1 VFNSNAAVGTGF
13 DHVRGDNVYPVTTLS
28 GATPALP
35 LASSCSILTNL
46 QIAANSKFLRAGTLT
61 VYHGSGASPEQIS
74 YTNSTT
80 VGGTTTLT
88 GLTRCANGT
97 SFVAAASGDPVA
109 SMVVGA
115 GTNDLEVS
123 ISSTG
128 NVGSTQRQEY
138 KVVQRLLP

>member
-1 VFNSNAAVGTGF
+1 
-13 DHVRGDNVYPVTTLS
+13 LS

-35 LASSCSILTNL
+35 LASSCSVLTNL
-46 QIAANSKFLRAGTLT
+46 QIAANSKFLRGGTLT
-61 VYHGSGASPEQIS
+61 VYHGSGASPEQIT

-97 SFVAAASGDPVA
+97 SFVAAASGDPVV
-109 SMVVGA
+109 SMVVNA

-128 NVGSTQRQEY
+128 NAGSTQRQEY
-138 KVVQRLLP
+138 KAVQRQR